1 MEIKKTQ
8 LYAAELEVIAD
19 TLQSNYCRRVLKEAA
34 QRLSDLKKIAE
45 YYQAEASRLAEIVN
59 GGNVVAR
66 ECKKTVDKRFPL
78 SVSDSKGEEK
88 CKAMYPKR

>member
-1 MEIKKTQ
+1 MTVKKTQ

-19 TLQSNYCRRVLKEAA
+19 TLQSNYCRGVLKEAA

-59 GGNVVAR
+59 GG
-66 ECKKTVDKRFPL
+66 
-78 SVSDSKGEEK
+78 EEK